1 MSSQTS
7 LHLLFLDDT
16 EIIKIFNRTISD
28 VGAKWLSIIG
38 LSSAFLLITA
48 SFSVKTSF
56 TSNGKV
62 AVILAVNQY
71 DPNALLYSS
80 IYAPLS
86 VHEGY
91 TPILLTGEDRLDR
104 SIRNFLEYYDPEL
117 IIAVNC
123 PSNIINTLSKITSVQ
138 DEKYST
144 PGEASVSLALE
155 GWSKPETVVITMPED
170 AVEASTIASTLNA
183 PLILYSDEAI
193 SQISQWNATVYAY
206 NFKPSGI
213 PSKYIPED
221 RYLDFFIGVDGI
233 DYIVVA
239 DFEDANSAYGRLSI
253 VSPLIAAIHNAPI
266 VSINSAENLILSYD
280 VEYVAVCGGLDTF
293 PLVENGYHLAWHDY
307 PFYEN
312 ALQEP
317 LEILDS
323 DKYVDVAVGRI
334 IGENPYAASA
344 LIGRTWTYHEKGVIK
359 DSLGVYSIYSG
370 LDELADGYINALS
383 AADIWADAMGGES
396 HHSIGESASSILGK
410 MPGKGL
416 IMLVGH
422 GDYGTITT
430 ASGVIDPQA
439 ISNTVLTSPIILS
452 SSCHFMADLATP
464 SGSLSLSMVSSGA
477 VAVIGAATLQE
488 SEAAFFHFVNLVSL
502 IAYNGLSI
510 GEASKM
516 VKNMLLLSTRG
527 LPYTWVENVAG
538 GSNTASTSLGQILIG
553 DPAFTPCPKPKSKT
567 YTSFKWGR
575 AGYATV
581 EDLTIEGGITLDVLG
596 EYTRDIPENEID
608 EFNFNTILHL
618 SLVRG
623 LGVSPR
629 LNEHEGIADVPP
641 HLYIELELPRGDLH
655 IKHCKDAE
663 LLYDKS
669 KNNGKTILHISLTV
683 RGPNPSFSVEYKVK
697 PVKISDSI
705 REAQYY
711 QVYTSAYGPDMGYA
725 TMLLESL
732 GVKSTLTAVNPYYTL
747 IVGGPL
753 ANQMADEYNKWIGLS
768 FTISNGRVTLNLEG
782 LGNYTGVSSFG
793 FVDYAAIINLVDDGR
808 KILLIEGCTRY
819 GTIAAIKYIA
829 SNPQALTAKIIV
841 VSWKDMDG
849 DGSVDI
855 EEIKLKARI

>member
-1 MSSQTS
+1 MSLRTS
-7 LHLLFLDDT
+7 LHLLFLDAA
-16 EIIKIFNRTISD
+16 EIIKIFNYTISD
-28 VGAKWLSIIG
+28 VRVKWLSIIV
-38 LSSAFLLITA
+38 LSSVILLITA

-56 TSNGKV
+56 TSTGKI
-62 AVILAVNQY
+62 AVVLAVDQY
-71 DPNALLYSS
+71 DQSALLYSS
-80 IYAPLS
+80 IYAPFT
-86 VHEGY
+86 VRGDY

-104 SIRNFLEYYDPEL
+104 SVRNFLEYYDPEL
-117 IIAVNC
+117 IVAVNS

-138 DEKYST
+138 EEKYST
-144 PGEASVSLALE
+144 PQEASISVALA
-155 GWSKPETVVITMPED
+155 GWRQPETVVIAMPED
-170 AVEASTIASTLNA
+170 AAEASTIASTLNA
-183 PLILYSDEAI
+183 PLILYSDEALFH
-193 SQISQWNATVYAY
+193 ISQWNATVYAY

-213 PSKYIPED
+213 SFKYISRDE
-221 RYLDFFIGVDGI
+221 YLNFFIGIDGI

-239 DFEDANSAYGRLSI
+239 DFDDASSAYGRLSI
-253 VSPLIAAIHNAPI
+253 VSPLIAAIHKAPI
-266 VSINSAENLILSYD
+266 VSINVAEDLILSYD
-280 VEYVAVCGGLDTF
+280 AEYVALCGGLDTF

-317 LEILDS
+317 LEILDF

-344 LIGRTWTYHEKGVIK
+344 LIGRTWTYHENGIVK

-396 HHSIGESASSILGK
+396 YHSIGESASSILGK

-422 GDYGTITT
+422 GDYGVITT

-439 ISNTVLTSPIILS
+439 ISNTILTSPIILS

-464 SGSLSLSMVSSGA
+464 SNSLSLSMVSSGA

-488 SEAAFFHFVNLVSL
+488 SEGAFFHFVNLVSL

-516 VKNMLLLSTRG
+516 VKNMLLLATTG
-527 LPYTWVENVAG
+527 LSYTWVENVAG

-553 DPAFTPCPKPKSKT
+553 DPAFTPCPKSQQ

-575 AGYATV
+575 AGYTTV
-581 EDLTIEGGITLDVLG
+581 EDLTIEGDITLDVVG

-618 SLVRG
+618 NLIRG
-623 LGVSPR
+623 LGISPR
-629 LNEHEGIADVPP
+629 LNEHEKIADVPP
-641 HLYIELELPRGDLH
+641 HLYIELELPTGDIY

-663 LLYDKS
+663 LIYDKS
-669 KNNGKTILHISLTV
+669 KNCKKTILHISLTI
-683 RGPNPSFSVEYKVK
+683 RGPNPSFILEYRLK
-697 PVKISDSI
+697 PVKIADSI
-705 REAQYY
+705 QEAHHY
-711 QVYTSAYGPDMGYA
+711 QLYISAYGPDKEYA
-725 TMLLESL
+725 TMLLSTL
-732 GVKSTLTAVNPYYTL
+732 GFKSTWTATNPYYTL

-753 ANQMADEYNKWIGLS
+753 ANKMADEYNKWVGLS
-768 FTISNGRVTLNLEG
+768 FMISEGKVTLNLEG
-782 LGNYTGVSSFG
+782 IGNYTGVSSYG
-793 FVDYAAIINLVDDGR
+793 VVDYAAIINLVDDGR

-819 GTIAAIKYIA
+819 GTLAAIKYVA

-841 VSWKDMDG
+841 ISWKDMDG

-855 EEIKLKARI
+855 QEIELKTRI